1 MTKKKHILFVSYD
14 GMTDSLG
21 QSQVLPYIREISKSN
36 FIYTLISFEKKER
49 FLKQRENIQM
59 ICNESNID
67 WHPISYSG
75 AIPILSTIW
84 NVFRLK
90 NKVFYL
96 HAKNKFDLFHSR
108 SHVPSLVAQ
117 MLQKKHKVPYVFD
130 MRGFWADERV
140 DGGVWNLKNP
150 IFKKVFDFFKR
161 KELEFIQEANAIVS
175 LTHNGKQEIL
185 SWQKLTKTAL
195 TLKTKDLQIEVIP
208 CCVDTEL
215 FNIKNIETKNKN
227 EIKTK
232 LGITDEKWVIGYVGS
247 IGTWYMLPEML
258 DFFKVLKTNKPESI
272 FLFIT
277 NESEEKIK
285 SIAIQKGIDTN
296 DIKVAS
302 CFHKEVPTYISLFDI
317 SIYFILPAY
326 SKKASSP
333 TKQGELMA
341 MGIPIVCNANVGDAD
356 KIISETES
364 GWVIHEFNENA
375 YKITIDKITSSPL
388 PISELIIQNGIKEFN
403 LKVGAEKFRNTYERI
418 LQIENL
424 K

>member
-1 MTKKKHILFVSYD
+1 MKKKHVLFVSYD

-36 FIYTLISFEKKER
+36 FKYTLISFEKKER
-49 FLKQRENIQM
+49 FLKHHENIQK
-59 ICNESNID
+59 ICNDSNID

-90 NKVFYL
+90 NKVFSL
-96 HAKNKFDLFHSR
+96 HTKDKFDLFHSR

-117 MLQKKHKVPYVFD
+117 MLQKKQKIPYVFD

-175 LTHNGKQEIL
+175 LTQNGKEEIL
-185 SWQKLTKTAL
+185 SWQ
-195 TLKTKDLQIEVIP
+195 TLSNTPLSLKSKVLQIEVIP

-215 FNIKNIETKNKN
+215 FNIKNTDSKNKN
-227 EIKTK
+227 EINSK
-232 LGITDEKWVIGYVGS
+232 LGITNEKWVLGYVGS

-258 DFFKVLKTNKPESI
+258 DFFKVLKSKKPESV

-285 SIAIQKGIDTN
+285 SIAIQKGIDPK

-302 CFHKEVPTYISLFDI
+302 CLHKEVPTYISLFDI

-341 MGIPIVCNANVGDAD
+341 MGIPIVCNSNVGDAD
-356 KIISETES
+356 KIIAETNS
-364 GWVIHEFNENA
+364 GWVVSNFEEQE
-375 YKITIDKITSSPL
+375 YEKIATKILYEPL
-388 PISELIIQNGIKEFN
+388 PDQYEIIQHGIREFN
-403 LKVGAEKFRNTYERI
+403 LESGAEKFRKTYERI
-418 LQIENL
+418 LNA
-424 K
+424 

>member
-1 MTKKKHILFVSYD
+1 
-14 GMTDSLG
+14 
-21 QSQVLPYIREISKSN
+21 
-36 FIYTLISFEKKER
+36 
-49 FLKQRENIQM
+49 
-59 ICNESNID
+59 
-67 WHPISYSG
+67 
-75 AIPILSTIW
+75 
-84 NVFRLK
+84 
-90 NKVFYL
+90 
-96 HAKNKFDLFHSR
+96 
-108 SHVPSLVAQ
+108 
-117 MLQKKHKVPYVFD
+117 MLQKKQKVPYVFD

-175 LTHNGKQEIL
+175 LTQNGKDEIL
-185 SWQKLTKTAL
+185 SWQTLSNTPLA
-195 TLKTKDLQIEVIP
+195 LKTQVLQIEVIP

-215 FNIKNIETKNKN
+215 FNIKNTDSKNKN
-227 EIKTK
+227 EIQSK
-232 LGITDEKWVIGYVGS
+232 LGITNKKWVLGYVGS

-258 DFFKVLKTNKPESI
+258 DFFKVLKKYKPESI
-272 FLFIT
+272 FLFVT
-277 NESEEKIK
+277 NEPEVKII
-285 SIAIQKGIDTN
+285 SLAIEKGIQRE
-296 DIKVAS
+296 DIKVVG
-302 CFHKEVPTYISLFDI
+302 CLHKDVPTFISLFDI

-375 YKITIDKITSSPL
+375 YKETIEKITSSPL
-388 PISELIIQNGIKEFN
+388 PNSELIIQNGIKEFN

-418 LQIENL
+418 LLNH